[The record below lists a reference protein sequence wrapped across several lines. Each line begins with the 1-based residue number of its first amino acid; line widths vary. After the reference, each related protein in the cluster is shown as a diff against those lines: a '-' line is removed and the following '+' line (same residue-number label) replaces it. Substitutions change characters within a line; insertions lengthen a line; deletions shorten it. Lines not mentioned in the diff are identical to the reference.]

1 MLRIRPNAVRE
12 LLEDCIAGGVASGY
26 RRAYKHNDN
35 PSMEA
40 ISAAIVAST
49 MLSIDEI
56 FEIGHES

>member
-1 MLRIRPNAVRE
+1 MRE